1 MKGIEEL
8 VEDLP
13 FQSYFGIS
21 FLRCERNVDFFLPLT
36 DEVTKSSVTE
46 FHLDEEDFDRFLSR
60 FIFVNFI
67 LSRGYW
73 LSISD
78 QSQIDL
84 CLYFMQLILIMMFP
98 LKKILL
104 FKFVSAAP
112 FGSLWATA
120 YCPNAVMVKLFHKFL
135 SRVGFIVFIV

>member
-1 MKGIEEL
+1 M
-8 VEDLP
+8 
-13 FQSYFGIS
+13 
-21 FLRCERNVDFFLPLT
+21 
-36 DEVTKSSVTE
+36 SSVTE

-84 CLYFMQLILIMMFP
+84 CLYFMQLIHLMMFP

-104 FKFVSAAP
+104 FKLVSAAP
-112 FGSLWATA
+112 FGSLGATSD
-120 YCPNAVMVKLFHKFL
+120 CPHAVMVKLFHKSL
-135 SRVGFIVFIV
+135 CRVGFIVFIV